1 MKRKLK
7 SNSKMLI
14 TSRLE
19 KLRCEIKDLE
29 QRILESVQM
38 DNWSV
43 EPRIL
48 RPEAEACGGAPKL
61 EAS

>member
-1 MKRKLK
+1 MKKRHNKKSKESISSKLE
-7 SNSKMLI
+7 L
-14 TSRLE
+14 
-19 KLRCEIKDLE
+19 LRNEIKDLE

-48 RPEAEACGGAPKL
+48 RHEAEGSGGPPK
-61 EAS
+61 

>member
-1 MKRKLK
+1 
-7 SNSKMLI
+7 MLT

-19 KLRCEIKDLE
+19 KLRYEIKDLE

-48 RPEAEACGGAPKL
+48 RPEAEGNGRLPKV
-61 EAS
+61 

>member
-1 MKRKLK
+1 MKKEHNMKSKISISSKLE
-7 SNSKMLI
+7 L
-14 TSRLE
+14 
-19 KLRCEIKDLE
+19 LRYEIKDLE

-48 RPEAEACGGAPKL
+48 RPEAEGNERLPKV
-61 EAS
+61 

>member
-1 MKRKLK
+1 MERNLK
-7 SNSKMLI
+7 SKSKKP
-14 TSRLE
+14 TKSRLE
-19 KLRCEIKDLE
+19 KLRYEIKDLE

-48 RPEAEACGGAPKL
+48 RPEAESGEGTTKL
-61 EAS
+61 

>member
-1 MKRKLK
+1 MKKKQRATC
-7 SNSKMLI
+7 KMLT

-19 KLRCEIKDLE
+19 KLRYEIKDLE

-48 RPEAEACGGAPKL
+48 RPEAEGSGAPPK
-61 EAS
+61 

>member
-1 MKRKLK
+1 MKKRHNKK
-7 SNSKMLI
+7 SKKSI
-14 TSRLE
+14 SSRLE
-19 KLRCEIKDLE
+19 KLRNEIKDLE

-48 RPEAEACGGAPKL
+48 RHEAEDSGEPSK
-61 EAS
+61 

>member
-1 MKRKLK
+1 MKKKLETCG
-7 SNSKMLI
+7 NALSKP
-14 TSRLE
+14 RLE
-19 KLRCEIKDLE
+19 KLRYEIKDLE

-48 RPEAEACGGAPKL
+48 RPEAEGSGAPPK
-61 EAS
+61 

>member
-1 MKRKLK
+1 MEKNLK
-7 SNSKMLI
+7 SKSKKP
-14 TSRLE
+14 TKSRLE
-19 KLRCEIKDLE
+19 KLRRDIKDLE

-48 RPEAEACGGAPKL
+48 RHEAEDSGEPSK
-61 EAS
+61 